1 LNDHSTTFLNNRSR
15 LVTITTIQ
23 SISMRVKVR
32 NAEFD
37 RVAVLRSAM
46 TAFLAKGYTKT
57 SMQDLKQAT
66 GLHPGSIYCAF
77 ENKRGLLL
85 AALGQYKADRNAE
98 FSRLFSGEGS
108 KLEQV
113 EGYINHVVE
122 ECLACDSARDCLL
135 AKALNEVAEQDDEIQ
150 TFISGNLMDWE
161 NAIAQQLQLAI
172 DAGEMSADKNAQH
185 LAQFMVMGIYG
196 LRTFAHTHP
205 KPEVLRRLGN
215 KLFEDIC
222 R

>member
-1 LNDHSTTFLNNRSR
+1 
-15 LVTITTIQ
+15 
-23 SISMRVKVR
+23 MR
-32 NAEFD
+32 NAEFN
-37 RVAVLRSAM
+37 RETVLRSAM

-98 FSRLFSGEGS
+98 FSRVFTGDGS
-108 KLEQV
+108 KLQQV
-113 EGYINHVVE
+113 EQYINHVVE
-122 ECLACDSARDCLL
+122 ECLTCDSARDCLL

-150 TFISGNLMDWE
+150 TFISDNLIDWE
-161 NAIAQQLQLAI
+161 NAIAGQLQLAI
-172 DAGEMSADKNAQH
+172 DAGELNGEKNAQH
-185 LAQFMVMGIYG
+185 LAQYLVMGIYG

-205 KPEVLRRLGN
+205 KPEVLHRLGN
-215 KLFEDIC
+215 KLFVDIC